1 MSSRTSKIA
10 VVQLGKQN
18 VSLGKFKRCILYIYY
33 IFIFVMFKNARM
45 PFKKIKKKETS
56 IAVM

>member
-1 MSSRTSKIA
+1 MYIIY
-10 VVQLGKQN
+10 
-18 VSLGKFKRCILYIYY
+18 ILYIYIYIYY

-56 IAVM
+56 IAVR